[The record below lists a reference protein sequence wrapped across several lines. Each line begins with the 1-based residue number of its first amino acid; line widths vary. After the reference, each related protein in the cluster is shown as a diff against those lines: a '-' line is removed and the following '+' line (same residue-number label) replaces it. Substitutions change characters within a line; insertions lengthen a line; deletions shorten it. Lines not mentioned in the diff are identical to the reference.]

1 MRLDSGHRSPWI
13 AGVRELVAI
22 LDRLARYDPSGQ
34 IPRLSGSALVA
45 TVLAAK
51 SDAASTL
58 GRHQQARISPPAWHA
73 PPPRRHRRVVGRHG
87 QTMVGQGLPV
97 HVPGYVG
104 ALHRAAEVVGGHVMS
119 AAPDGLASDGVM
131 AAGDRGV
138 IAESQGSSVP
148 TILLALPSPVHPKK
162 LFTRDGVVLA
172 FMARLKSVQ
181 PCELL

>member
-1 MRLDSGHRSPWI
+1 
-13 AGVRELVAI
+13 
-22 LDRLARYDPSGQ
+22 
-34 IPRLSGSALVA
+34 
-45 TVLAAK
+45 
-51 SDAASTL
+51 
-58 GRHQQARISPPAWHA
+58 
-73 PPPRRHRRVVGRHG
+73 
-87 QTMVGQGLPV
+87 MVGQGLPV

-138 IAESQGSSVP
+138 IAESQGSGVP